1 MKAATVKKESRAKAA
16 RPLRVF
22 KMQSLRS
29 GISPIAMGACSF
41 LQCKASAPDRRP
53 PPWRKA
59 SCTGKPSARFPTVKG
74 GLVPIA
80 FGADSVASALHLR
93 RGRDPSAD
101 AARLP
106 RPRRGLDQN
115 RNFLLCLDTPTV
127 PPLLPARGPLTNAA
141 RISRPIGAAT

>member
-1 MKAATVKKESRAKAA
+1 
-16 RPLRVF
+16 
-22 KMQSLRS
+22 
-29 GISPIAMGACSF
+29 MGSCSF
-41 LQCKASAPDRRP
+41 LQCKASAQDRRP

-93 RGRDPSAD
+93 QGRDPSAD

-106 RPRRGLDQN
+106 RPPRGLDPN
-115 RNFLLCLDTPTV
+115 RNFLLCWKEELST
-127 PPLLPARGPLTNAA
+127 LLERGTFYFALTRRSAANERRATRKLATGRENAF
-141 RISRPIGAAT
+141 S

>member
-1 MKAATVKKESRAKAA
+1 MRLRQSIRKAGQKAA
-16 RPLRVF
+16 RHLRVL

-29 GISPIAMGACSF
+29 GISPIAMESYSF
-41 LQCKASAPDRRP
+41 LKCKASTRNRRP

-59 SCTGKPSARFPTVKG
+59 SFTGKPSARFPTVKG

-93 RGRDPSAD
+93 PGRDPLAD
-101 AARLP
+101 VARLP

-115 RNFLLCLDTPTV
+115 RNVLLCWEAELST
-127 PPLLPARGPLTNAA
+127 LP
-141 RISRPIGAAT
+141 